1 MKLEAF
7 LFLAIIHPRLPDSRK
22 YLEAFSDTSG
32 CEVYSETIQIA
43 IMPQLFNLTLE
54 LTRLVPFSLASSD
67 AVMNLARS
75 LRNSGSDI
83 VTEEDLATVLG
94 RLRIAPQMASSFRT
108 VVARNDSSVLAGAL
122 GITLE
127 AGPGPTVSLQ
137 CIEAAFLTGA
147 C

>member
-1 MKLEAF
+1 
-7 LFLAIIHPRLPDSRK
+7 
-22 YLEAFSDTSG
+22 
-32 CEVYSETIQIA
+32 
-43 IMPQLFNLTLE
+43 MPQFFNLTLE